1 MSNKL
6 KKDLSNAKA
15 RLKAAQKK
23 LSKIETSEDNQAIAE
38 AQSKVDLEEEIIDD
52 LEQRIQNETD
62 NVVAIVREEN
72 GSLTNVIEDAKSIK
86 EVINLLPL
94 NNKSNTSKK
103 RDLPQ
108 VSFRTEDVI
117 YQKLK
122 QHVKHPESNHLST
135 FDSLADMSRR
145 LNLSDLNGSI
155 YFILKRTNQQ
165 LARFLDVAKAD
176 KSELQANQKLMLRNA
191 FINFHADTDA
201 DKIKLIEHLE
211 NLHQFI
217 ETLNLYSFED

>member
-1 MSNKL
+1 MSNKQL
-6 KKDLSNAKA
+6 KRDLSNAKA

-38 AQSKVDLEEEIIDD
+38 AQAKVDLEHEVIDD
-52 LEQRIQNETD
+52 IEKRIQSETN
-62 NVVAIVREEN
+62 NVTGIVRNED
-72 GSLTNVIEDAKSIK
+72 GSLREVTDAAVDDAVTEDSK
-86 EVINLLPL
+86 VT
-94 NNKSNTSKK
+94 SNSKKRK

-108 VSFRTEDVI
+108 VSFRIEQER
-117 YQKLK
+117 YQDLK
-122 QHVKHPESNHLST
+122 RHYQSPDNYHLST
-135 FDSLADMSRR
+135 FDNLADMTRT
-145 LNLSDLNGSI
+145 LNLADLDCDI
-155 YFILKRTNQQ
+155 HFILKRTHQQ

-176 KSELQANQKLMLRNA
+176 KSELQNSQKQMLRNA

-217 ETLNLYSFED
+217 ETLNLYSFEDS